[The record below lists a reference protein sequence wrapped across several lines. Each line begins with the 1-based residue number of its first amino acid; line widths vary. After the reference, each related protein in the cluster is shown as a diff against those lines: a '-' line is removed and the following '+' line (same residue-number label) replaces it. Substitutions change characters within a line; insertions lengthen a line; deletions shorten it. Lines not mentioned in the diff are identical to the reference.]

1 MNLIDQ
7 TLTLVTESSVLAQAA
22 HYAPT
27 PEQIA
32 LIKSQVA
39 VGATDDELQLFLHQA
54 RRTGLDPLSRQ
65 IYAIKR
71 TSRGGDKMSIQV
83 SIDGFRLIAE
93 RTGNYRG
100 QVGPFWCDADGVWKD
115 VWLDT
120 KPPSAAKVGV
130 MREGFSQPVFAVA
143 IFREYA
149 QLTPMWAKMPATM
162 IAKCAEALAL
172 RKSFPQ
178 ELSGLYT
185 SDEINPQPA
194 AKPVDADKAE
204 QTAWWT
210 ENSGT
215 PADWKRLG
223 GRSAKI
229 HTLVAEAREAG
240 CTTPDEVIAYVE
252 DGVSPG
258 VTEAVVDY
266 LVAELVD
273 DSPVSVPVDTKTD
286 PFVEGGALE
295 LQPSQVRDLIA
306 TVKGSGLTKEDILK
320 VAASEGAS
328 TFAEVMVIAK
338 REVAAVTV

>member
-71 TSRGGDKMSIQV
+71 TSRGGDKMTIQV

-100 QVGPFWCDADGVWKD
+100 QVGPFWCDPDGVWKD

-130 MREGFSQPVFAVA
+130 MREGFSEPVFAVA

-149 QLTPMWAKMPATM
+149 QTGQNGLTPMWAKMPAIM

-172 RKSFPQ
+172 RKAFPQ
-178 ELSGLYT
+178 ELSGLYST
-185 SDEINPQPA
+185 DEMDQAGNAINPQPA

-215 PADWKRLG
+215 PHDWKRLG

-240 CTTPDEVIAYVE
+240 CKTPDEVIAYVE
-252 DGVSPG
+252 DGV
-258 VTEAVVDY
+258 VDY
-266 LVAELVD
+266 LVVTDRGGWMQPAEPWVSCCKCD
-273 DSPVSVPVDTKTD
+273 DVLYDGDNHK
-286 PFVEGGALE
+286 ALTSYRIKANGDAICSE
-295 LQPSQVRDLIA
+295 CD
-306 TVKGSGLTKEDILK
+306 GDE
-320 VAASEGAS
+320 ASESHADGQEA
-328 TFAEVMVIAK
+328 F
-338 REVAAVTV
+338 